1 MHKWI
6 FKTYSKVSI
15 ALFALFLIQLSACQE
30 APPLKL
36 TSRQW
41 EQLDT
46 LYSQEVKGLATQL
59 DSLCDEYYANNLDA
73 TVDSLLKIRRLQ
85 EQSLRQ
91 KYQK

>member
-1 MHKWI
+1 M
-6 FKTYSKVSI
+6 
-15 ALFALFLIQLSACQE
+15 ALLALFLIQLSACQE
-30 APPLKL
+30 VPPLKL

-46 LYSQEVKGLATQL
+46 LYGQEVKGLASEL
-59 DSLCDEYYANNLDA
+59 DSLCDQYYIANLDA